1 MVSSR
6 CILCYGEHRKYRL
19 SAEDQGDTVS
29 RNNKLPV
36 KCSKL
41 SIAIPLSG
49 DATGAIVLSASLA
62 LLDSSWWHEPAGLCD
77 NETSRGE
84 TLLSFAERRIRPCT
98 RIQHPH
104 RIQWL

>member
-19 SAEDQGDTVS
+19 SAEEQGDTVS

-77 NETSRGE
+77 NEISRGE
-84 TLLSFAERRIRPCT
+84 TFLRFVERRT
-98 RIQHPH
+98 
-104 RIQWL
+104 